1 MAWGIFNK
9 IRDGAVKA
17 YNTVVPI
24 AQKAVEIA
32 KKTVD
37 YAKPLLE
44 GTKYAKYAEVADE
57 VVKKGGKV
65 VKNTSDYGD
74 MLGITKKTI
83 KPSIRR
89 QIEALE
95 FDDDANDDEF

>member
-74 MLGITKKTI
+74 MIGFSN
-83 KPSIRR
+83 KPVKR
-89 QIEALE
+89 QVKRTLADLE
-95 FDDDANDDEF
+95 FEDED